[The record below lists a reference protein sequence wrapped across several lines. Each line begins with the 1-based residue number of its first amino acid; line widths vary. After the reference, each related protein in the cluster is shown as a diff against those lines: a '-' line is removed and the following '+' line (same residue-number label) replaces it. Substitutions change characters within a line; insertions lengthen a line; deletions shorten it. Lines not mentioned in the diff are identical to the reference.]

1 MLRLTSRILA
11 FWRLPSMILAQGTAI
26 ARTNWHQKVSKPS
39 LWLSSGQYFSSVKSG
54 KVLSFSIRRRIV
66 LGLSLQSN
74 STYINFSVIRITT
87 FGETHC

>member
-1 MLRLTSRILA
+1 
-11 FWRLPSMILAQGTAI
+11 MIWAQGTAI
-26 ARTNWHQKVSKPS
+26 ARTNSHQKVSKPS

-66 LGLSLQSN
+66 PGLSLQSD
-74 STYINFSVIRITT
+74 STYTNFSVIRITT